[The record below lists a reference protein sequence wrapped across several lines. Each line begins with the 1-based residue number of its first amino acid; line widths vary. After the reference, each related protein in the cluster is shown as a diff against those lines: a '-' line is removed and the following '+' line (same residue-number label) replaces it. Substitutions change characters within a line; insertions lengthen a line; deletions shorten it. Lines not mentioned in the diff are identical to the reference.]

1 MASGYSQANTNFQ
14 NNNSTSNIIETIII
28 TSSGSSVDWGSE
40 LYYRSGTGVSNSTR
54 GIIGAGVGTN
64 PADFPGMMHT
74 TIESS
79 GHFVTFGDLSTGRFS
94 SFRGASCTLTRGVFA
109 GGVTPTYINV
119 IDYIQFSSLGDAI
132 DFGDLT
138 GMSTDSDVALQFG
151 GNVSNAH
158 GGLGLGG
165 F

>member
-1 MASGYSQANTNFQ
+1 MASGFSQTTQNFID
-14 NNNSTSNIIETIII
+14 NNNTSNIIETIII
-28 TSSGSSVDWGSE
+28 TSTGNSVDWGSE
-40 LYYRSGTGVSNSTR
+40 LYFRSGSGISNSTR
-54 GIIGAGVGTN
+54 GIIGAGAGTN

-79 GHFVTFGDLSTGRFS
+79 GHFVTFGDLSVKRNS
-94 SFRGASCTLTRGVFA
+94 PFRGASCTLTRGIFA
-109 GGVTPTYINV
+109 GGNISPVRSNV
-119 IDYIQFSSLGDAI
+119 IDYVQFSTLGNAI

-138 GMSTDSDVALQFG
+138 GEADDGPINFG